1 MARTEYYDDPAAP
14 APNSLVP
21 AATAAVFDEGGQLL
35 LRRRADHGLWV
46 MPGGAV
52 AMTESLAQAAVR
64 EVWEETGYEVRI
76 TGLVG
81 TYTDAR
87 HVVVHN
93 DGEVRRQ
100 FTVCFRAQPV
110 RGELRAGDTSLEAAW
125 FAQEELGVLPMHRT
139 QRLRVDHALR
149 GGKPHLG

>member
-21 AATAAVFDEGGQLL
+21 AATAAVFDEDGQLL
-35 LRRRADHGLWV
+35 LRRRADNGLWT
-46 MPGGAV
+46 MPGGTV
-52 AMTESLAQAAVR
+52 RMTESLAESALR
-64 EVWEETGYEVRI
+64 EVREETGYEVRI

-87 HVVVHN
+87 HVISYG

-100 FTVCFRAQPV
+100 FTVCFRA
-110 RGELRAGDTSLEAAW
+110 ELVCGDLRPSDESFEVAW
-125 FAQEELGVLPMHRT
+125 FAQEELGCLPMHRT